1 MIVRTLADVTGSD
14 QDVTSKTWRSKR
26 LIVRRDGAGFS
37 VHETIMFA
45 GTKTRMWYRNHVEA
59 VFCLSGEGSILDEET
74 GEHHR
79 IGPGTLYL
87 LDRHD
92 RHVLAAETELRMICI
107 FAPALIGSETH
118 DESGSYPA

>member
-1 MIVRTLADVTGSD
+1 MIVRTLADITGSD

-45 GTKTRMWYRNHVEA
+45 GTETRMWYRNHVEA
-59 VFCLSGEGSILDEET
+59 VFCLSGEGLILDEET

-79 IGPGTLYL
+79 IAPGTLYL

-92 RHVLAAETELRMICI
+92 RHVLTAETELRMICI